1 MIQSFSHQEPEM
13 RTYSKSNDT
22 RAGHWWREVQRTLT
36 PGLPTAEEEVGG
48 AGCDGND
55 GGRDGQRGLQPLALQ
70 ELHAPAPFPSPPLLS
85 RWFADRGWFDFRFA
99 GRIWSGLVV
108 SEILEPP
115 WLTGDAPR
123 SRDGVGARGA

>member
-1 MIQSFSHQEPEM
+1 M

-22 RAGHWWREVQRTLT
+22 RAGHWWREVQRALT
-36 PGLPTAEEEVGG
+36 PGLPTADEEVGG

-85 RWFADRGWFDFRFA
+85 ADS
-99 GRIWSGLVV
+99 RIAVGLTLDSRDGSGLVWWY
-108 SEILEPP
+108 L
-115 WLTGDAPR
+115 R
-123 SRDGVGARGA
+123 F